1 MVDQR
6 SAITREAAKTISVMA
21 EVLQDDFE
29 SLALKFI
36 SSNSLI
42 KLVQNANK
50 IISEQ
55 GHLCVLAI
63 LYNVVS
69 AK

>member
-1 MVDQR
+1 
-6 SAITREAAKTISVMA
+6 MA

-29 SLALKFI
+29 NLALKFI
-36 SSNSLI
+36 SANSLI
-42 KLVQNANK
+42 KLVQNGNK

-55 GHLCVLAI
+55 GHLCIIAI

-69 AK
+69 QK